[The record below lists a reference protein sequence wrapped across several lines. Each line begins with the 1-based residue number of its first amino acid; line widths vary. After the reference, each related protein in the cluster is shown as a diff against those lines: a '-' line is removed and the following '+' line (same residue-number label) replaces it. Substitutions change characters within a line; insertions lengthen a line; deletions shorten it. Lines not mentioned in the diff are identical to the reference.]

1 MKQGNIVNEA
11 MTATLVLGFLAIFM
25 ALTVEA
31 MREPGKVGIKVHQ
44 EAK

>member
-1 MKQGNIVNEA
+1 MEKDNIVNEA

-31 MREPGKVGIKVHQ
+31 MRPTTTVAVRQ
-44 EAK
+44 EEAR

>member
-1 MKQGNIVNEA
+1 MKKDNIVNEA

-31 MREPGKVGIKVHQ
+31 MREPVKVGAKVHQ
-44 EAK
+44 GAK

>member
-1 MKQGNIVNEA
+1 MKKDNIVNEA

-31 MREPGKVGIKVHQ
+31 MRPTVPMAVKTV

>member
-1 MKQGNIVNEA
+1 MEKDNIVNEA

-31 MREPGKVGIKVHQ
+31 LQPPVKVTAVKQV

>member
-1 MKQGNIVNEA
+1 MEKDNIVNEA

-31 MREPGKVGIKVHQ
+31 LRPPTQVTTAKYE

>member
-1 MKQGNIVNEA
+1 MKNDNIVNEA

-31 MREPGKVGIKVHQ
+31 LQPTTTVAVRQE